1 MQFKT
6 YLQSKLPFFVAL
18 SLLFVLASCG
28 SYQYVGSD
36 NDGIYN
42 SSVEIPVEET
52 RYVETQSSN
61 NAYYKDLFAEK
72 SKQFESISQDDN
84 VIFTDIDSYEGNYS
98 DENVTAE
105 AVYEDGYAGWGQD
118 NQNVNIHVYN
128 NNAWGWNTVGWGVG
142 LGWYR
147 PWGWGNNWGWNNW
160 GYGGFYD
167 PFWPNY
173 GYGFYG
179 PAYGGFYGHGGF
191 YGNYYNRNQVSYNS
205 GRRGAVNSYNAN
217 NNSNLSRRSNSSIN
231 SSNRNSTITRRN
243 NTGTRNSTLN
253 TNTTRRNNT
262 INSTPTRRNNSINN
276 STPTR
281 RSSTT
286 TRSSTPTRSSG
297 GTMSSGSSRSSSSGG
312 GGRSSG
318 GGGRRGG

>member
-42 SSVEIPVEET
+42 SSTEIPVEET
-52 RYVETQSSN
+52 PYVEATSTN

-72 SKQFESISQDDN
+72 SKQFETISQDDN

-98 DENVTAE
+98 DEEVNAE
-105 AVYEDGYAGWGQD
+105 VVYEDGYAGWGQN
-118 NQNVNIHVYN
+118 NQDVNIHVYN

-179 PAYGGFYGHGGF
+179 AGFYAPYYGGHYGGY
-191 YGNYYNRNQVSYNS
+191 YGNYYNRNQVSYDS

-217 NNSNLSRRSNSSIN
+217 RNSTVSRRSNNSTLN
-231 SSNRNSTITRRN
+231 SS
-243 NTGTRNSTLN
+243 RNSTL
-253 TNTTRRNNT
+253 TR
-262 INSTPTRRNNSINN
+262 
-276 STPTR
+276 
-281 RSSTT
+281 
-286 TRSSTPTRSSG
+286 
-297 GTMSSGSSRSSSSGG
+297 
-312 GGRSSG
+312 
-318 GGGRRGG
+318 

>member
-1 MQFKT
+1 MRFKT
-6 YLQSKLPFFVAL
+6 YIQSKLPFFVAL

-52 RYVETQSSN
+52 PYVEATSSN
-61 NAYYKDLFAEK
+61 NAYYKELFAKK
-72 SKQFESISQDDN
+72 SKQFETISQDDN
-84 VIFTDIDSYEGNYS
+84 VIFTDIESYEGNYS
-98 DENVTAE
+98 DEGADGEV
-105 AVYEDGYAGWGQD
+105 VYEEGYAGWGQD
-118 NQNVNIHVYN
+118 NQDVNIHIYN
-128 NNAWGWNTVGWGVG
+128 NNWGWNTIGWGVG

-147 PWGWGNNWGWNNW
+147 PWGYRSAWGWNHW

-179 PAYGGFYGHGGF
+179 PGFYAPYYGGYYGGY

-205 GRRGAVNSYNAN
+205 GRRGSVNAYNAN
-217 NNSNLSRRSNSSIN
+217 RNSNVSRRGNSTLNSS
-231 SSNRNSTITRRN
+231 RNSTITRRN
-243 NTGTRNSTLN
+243 STTTRRNSTLN
-253 TNTTRRNNT
+253 SNTTRRNNT
-262 INSTPTRRNNSINN
+262 INSRPTRRNTTINS
-276 STPTR
+276 SPTR
-281 RSSTT
+281 RSTTT
-286 TRSSTPTRSSG
+286 TRSSSPTRSSG

-312 GGRSSG
+312 GRSSG